1 LSLSLSSKILTM
13 TEEEKT
19 SVQEAIT
26 QARKEA
32 TSLQQQIKKKIE
44 MQQMIQI

>member
-1 LSLSLSSKILTM
+1 MS
-13 TEEEKT
+13 EEEKT

-32 TSLQQQIKKKIE
+32 TSLQQQIKKNRDGTNDADRK
-44 MQQMIQI
+44 QSF